1 MFIKFGAFK
10 QQRYK
15 GIFEMAAHGLHEAA
29 AAAAK
34 PYIEKCHVLDVGCG
48 EGAFARRLLDMG
60 CTVDVC
66 DLNTAQIKISG
77 VNKIK
82 ADLNQPDFE
91 TKIPRLYDA
100 VTALEIIEHIENPWK
115 LIRDVA
121 AVLKPGGILV
131 LSTPNIASFPS
142 RLRFFLRGTFIAFE
156 RGDLKHGHISA
167 MPYFQME
174 YMFSRLKFQILKKT
188 CGGTLP
194 LFHFSH
200 LSRFTVLRNTILPLL
215 IPFMTGPKYGR
226 ALIYILKKKSDD

>member
-100 VTALEIIEHIENPWK
+100 VTALEITEHIENPWK
-115 LIRDVA
+115 LIRDIA

-131 LSTPNIASFPS
+131 LSTPTSPLFLRACASFCE
-142 RLRFFLRGTFIAFE
+142 A
-156 RGDLKHGHISA
+156 
-167 MPYFQME
+167 
-174 YMFSRLKFQILKKT
+174 
-188 CGGTLP
+188 
-194 LFHFSH
+194 H
-200 LSRFTVLRNTILPLL
+200 LSLSNAATLNTDIFPPCP
-215 IPFMTGPKYGR
+215 IFKWSICFQG
-226 ALIYILKKKSDD
+226 

>member
-1 MFIKFGAFK
+1 MSCAGRGVRGGRFCAALIRYGMHRGRLPFK
-10 QQRYK
+10 
-15 GIFEMAAHGLHEAA
+15 
-29 AAAAK
+29 
-34 PYIEKCHVLDVGCG
+34 
-48 EGAFARRLLDMG
+48 
-60 CTVDVC
+60 
-66 DLNTAQIKISG
+66 NTTNKKKIQNIKISG
-77 VNKIK
+77 INKIK
-82 ADLNQPDFE
+82 AALNQPDFE

-174 YMFSRLKFQILKKT
+174 YMF
-188 CGGTLP
+188 
-194 LFHFSH
+194 
-200 LSRFTVLRNTILPLL
+200 
-215 IPFMTGPKYGR
+215 
-226 ALIYILKKKSDD
+226 